1 MLLAIYSGKKRIK
14 MENIIQIQ
22 GLKKSFENHQA
33 LKGVDLNI
41 PKGVIF
47 GLLGPNGAGK
57 TTLIRNLTQIYRP
70 DKGSISFM
78 GEPLQEKHIKN
89 IGYMPE
95 ERGLY
100 KKMKIGE
107 HLIYLARL
115 KGLSSKEA
123 KEKVDKWL
131 SHFHIDSWRK
141 KKVEDLSKGMQQKV
155 QFIATILHEPELLIL
170 DEPFSGLD
178 PINANLIKDEII
190 SMKNNGTTI
199 IFSTHRME
207 SIEEMAE
214 YIALINN
221 GELIL
226 EGNIHSIRQ
235 EYKQNLFE
243 VVLAQ
248 NEEWPSSLDLKYP
261 AKKTGPQQYQI
272 YLKDQTTNSF
282 LSDIIATQTQVV
294 SFQETLP
301 TINDIFIQKVKSS
314 DHE

>member
-1 MLLAIYSGKKRIK
+1 
-14 MENIIQIQ
+14 MEVLVSAQ

-33 LKGVDLNI
+33 LKGIDINI

-57 TTLIRNLTQIYRP
+57 TTFIRSLTQIYEP
-70 DKGSISFM
+70 DEGTILFE
-78 GEPLQEKHIKN
+78 GQQLQAKHIKE

-100 KKMKIGE
+100 KKMKIAE

-115 KGLSSKEA
+115 KGLTKKEA
-123 KEKVDKWL
+123 EDKVDKWFK
-131 SHFHIDSWRK
+131 HFNIESWRNK
-141 KKVEDLSKGMQQKV
+141 KIEDLSKGMQQKV
-155 QFIATILHEPELLIL
+155 QFIATILHEPKLLIL

-190 SMKNNGTTI
+190 SLKERGVTI

-207 SIEEMAE
+207 SIEEMAD

-221 GELIL
+221 GRLIL
-226 EGNIHSIRQ
+226 EGNTQEIRKK
-235 EYKQNLFE
+235 YKQNLYQITIDE
-243 VVLAQ
+243 AA
-248 NEEWPSSLDLKYP
+248 EWPTSLDTKY
-261 AKKTGPQQYQI
+261 QVESLENNSYQVS
-272 YLKDQTTNSF
+272 LNNFSTNQF
-282 LSDIIATQTQVV
+282 LEDILATQTPIVE
-294 SFQETLP
+294 FKEILP
-301 TINDIFIQKVKSS
+301 TINGIFIQKVKDS